1 MKNIAWINNFLIF
14 VKRNKSLFFL
24 FFILL
29 LTSQFKNNIQQYVDK
44 LDNPSPIISIVLY
57 IFLGTFLMPT
67 VPLNISYGLIF
78 GKIGGTLISLI
89 STGFIILIQITLR
102 GLIPLPKS
110 NPNSFMNKLRES
122 SLSNEIKIFIVRLNP
137 FLPLPIASGLL
148 KGKSL
153 KIKFKLLFFALIG
166 TFPAAYLLSLTGYQ
180 INELTFYRSF
190 INLSFLIILSLPTLL
205 LRTKNR
211 ILLKKFISN
220 NIFK

>member
-1 MKNIAWINNFLIF
+1 M
-14 VKRNKSLFFL
+14 
-24 FFILL
+24 
-29 LTSQFKNNIQQYVDK
+29 
-44 LDNPSPIISIVLY
+44 
-57 IFLGTFLMPT
+57 
-67 VPLNISYGLIF
+67 
-78 GKIGGTLISLI
+78 
-89 STGFIILIQITLR
+89 
-102 GLIPLPKS
+102 PKS